1 MVASGEV
8 EEGPALYPV
17 EGEEGPALYPVEEG
31 EGPALSWGSALY
43 PVKGEEVVPGAG
55 EVPAGEV
62 PGGEEE
68 GGGTLSACPGPL
80 QLACN

>member
-1 MVASGEV
+1 MVASGEGEV
-8 EEGPALYPV
+8 GPALYPV
-17 EGEEGPALYPVEEG
+17 EGEEE
-31 EGPALSWGSALY
+31 EGPALPWGSALY
-43 PVKGEEVVPGAG
+43 PVKGEEVEPGAE
-55 EVPAGEV
+55 EVSAGEV